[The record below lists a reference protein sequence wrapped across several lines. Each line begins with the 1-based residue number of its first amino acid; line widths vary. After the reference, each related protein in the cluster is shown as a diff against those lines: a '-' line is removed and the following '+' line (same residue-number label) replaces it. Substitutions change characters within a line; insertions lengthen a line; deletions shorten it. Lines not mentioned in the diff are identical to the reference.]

1 MQFFHK
7 AKSLF
12 LNLCFPFRKKAAFE
26 RGISSVEFGTE
37 LTRLNQEF
45 LRLDVELTMF
55 DAEHRMYE
63 HESLKEGFG
72 KFTTESNSSSR
83 EKLERKIKL
92 LRSRRPRRLD
102 DDEGMGIP
110 IR

>member
-12 LNLCFPFRKKAAFE
+12 PNLCFPFRKNPAFE
-26 RGISSVEFGTE
+26 NGISSAEFGTK
-37 LTRLNQEF
+37 LTDLIC
-45 LRLDVELTMF
+45 RLDVELAMF

-63 HESLKEGFG
+63 HQRLKKHFE
-72 KFTTESNSSSR
+72 KFTTESNRLSGENLKR
-83 EKLERKIKL
+83 IIKL
-92 LRSRRPRRLD
+92 LRNRRPPGPD
-102 DDEGMGIP
+102 DEEGMGIP